1 MKQTIIPGPPRP
13 ASQFTWNW
21 LCCFKSQACKV
32 KTIWMTT
39 KHGWKMKANNHA
51 DYINIV
57 SFRCQ
62 DYIYTLTNQ
71 RWTHMKTHS
80 ACLDPVT
87 AWRAAFEI
95 DPWTYFWE
103 RTFLDV
109 SFQWLSCLN
118 LAGFQSKSN
127 LYIRKLP
134 SSKVKDLENY
144 DKKKWNSNIGSS
156 ILDLNDGSGE
166 RHPQSLL
173 FSSLEIPLVACEQR
187 TSKNHYE
194 QFRLVFFSEFFFHFT
209 RGVFRCG
216 AAWSW
221 MSLHRSIDFAWP
233 RSLHQVTMEDGRM
246 WRMWRMWTVRMLSCL
261 CCATHRH
268 QVVLPGQL
276 GWNNAQICQSQH
288 FLIPEMKHDSVWV
301 THGNASSWTGIEI
314 GCVAWLVLDFTK
326 RISHKLLKHRAE
338 MHLATTCKFHFGIN
352 LP

>member
-1 MKQTIIPGPPRP
+1 MIGSLKARHSSCILEKGPVCGINGPGLLGPAFTQFIQGGKVRWSTWMKQTIIPGPPRP

-21 LCCFKSQACKV
+21 LCCFKSQACKD
-32 KTIWMTT
+32 KTIWMTK
-39 KHGWKMKANNHA
+39 KHGWKMKANNA

-71 RWTHMKTHS
+71 RWTNMKTHS

-103 RTFLDV
+103 MTFLDV
-109 SFQWLSCLN
+109 SLQWLSCLN

-127 LYIRKLP
+127 LYVRKLP

-156 ILDLNDGSGE
+156 NLDLNDGSGE

-187 TSKNHYE
+187 TSKNNYDK
-194 QFRLVFFSEFFFHFT
+194 FRLVFFSDVFFI
-209 RGVFRCG
+209 
-216 AAWSW
+216 
-221 MSLHRSIDFAWP
+221 SLVASSAVGPPDHGWACTGRSILLDPAASTRWP
-233 RSLHQVTMEDGRM
+233 WKMAGCGGCGRDG
-246 WRMWRMWTVRMLSCL
+246 
-261 CCATHRH
+261 CCHVCA
-268 QVVLPGQL
+268 VLPIDIRSCCL
-276 GWNNAQICQSQH
+276 GNWG
-288 FLIPEMKHDSVWV
+288 ETM
-301 THGNASSWTGIEI
+301 
-314 GCVAWLVLDFTK
+314 
-326 RISHKLLKHRAE
+326 LKFV
-338 MHLATTCKFHFGIN
+338 KVNIF
-352 LP
+352 